1 MAAAGAIGSST
12 VSLAPGLVAAAV
24 AVAAAPY
31 LAALSV
37 RVPDR
42 DGAAW
47 WHWQATAADRII
59 CTALIGAISG
69 GLAGIAVGWMAAWPA
84 FVALALVV
92 TPLIVIDVEHH
103 RLPDRL
109 MLTGAAAGAVLLTVA
124 AAMRSDWAALLRT
137 AEASAAS
144 FAVFFALALISPSSV
159 GFGDVKLAGLLG
171 GYLGW
176 LGWGYLLPGFFL
188 GFVVGGLVAGFA
200 LLARRASWKTQL
212 PFGPSLIAG
221 ALIEAAVYT
230 AF

>member
-1 MAAAGAIGSST
+1 MAADGAIGSSI
-12 VSLAPGLVAAAV
+12 VSLAPGFVAAAV

-31 LAALSV
+31 LAALSI

-42 DGAAW
+42 DVAAW
-47 WHWQATAADRII
+47 WRWQATTADRII
-59 CTALIGAISG
+59 CTTLIGAISG
-69 GLAGIAVGWMAAWPA
+69 VLAGIAIGWTAAWPA
-84 FVALALVV
+84 FVALTLVV

-109 MLTGAAAGAVLLTVA
+109 VLTGAAAGTVLLTVA
-124 AAMRSDWAALLRT
+124 AAVRGDWAALLHA
-137 AEASAAS
+137 AEAGAAS

-200 LLARRASWKTQL
+200 LLTRRAAWRTQL

-221 ALIEAAVYT
+221 ALIAGAVHT
-230 AF
+230 GF